1 MRVRRFFLAECVV
14 TRWALMPPER
24 GGSVH
29 PVRVGVRHFN
39 EQPTLRLRTQI
50 VEPGADVH
58 ITCVLRDVCYPRQ
71 RVHS

>member
-39 EQPTLRLRTQI
+39 ERPALRLQTQI
-50 VEPGADVH
+50 VELGAVVH
-58 ITCVLRDVCYPRQ
+58 ITCVDLLRRDIY
-71 RVHS
+71 RVRS